1 MGEQL
6 KPRMRGEEIERFGPN
21 ETAESIE
28 GLERALAR
36 AVDASHAYVRRQGT
50 CQPSTHSW
58 PSTA

>member
-1 MGEQL
+1 VGEQL
-6 KPRMRGEEIERFGPN
+6 KPRMGEGEIGRFEPN

-36 AVDASHAYVRRQGT
+36 AVDASHAYVRRQGI

>member
-1 MGEQL
+1 MKEGE
-6 KPRMRGEEIERFGPN
+6 IVAN

-36 AVDASHAYVRRQGT
+36 AVDASHAYVRATADRGPVN